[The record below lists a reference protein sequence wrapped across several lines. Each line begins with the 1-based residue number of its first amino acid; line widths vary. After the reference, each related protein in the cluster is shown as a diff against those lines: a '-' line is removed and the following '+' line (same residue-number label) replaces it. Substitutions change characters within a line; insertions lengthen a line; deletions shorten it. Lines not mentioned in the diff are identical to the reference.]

1 MNEVIIVCI
10 ISWALAQ
17 TFKLPIYYLRKGEW
31 NPSIM
36 LSTGSM
42 PSSHTAIVV
51 AMALEVG
58 SILGYDS
65 PEFGIGF
72 VIAGI
77 IIHDAVKVRGESG
90 KQAQIINQ
98 LLDAIDI
105 HIDAVKRQEKL
116 KELIGHTVS
125 EVIGGFLVGAS
136 VVFVYN
142 LF

>member
-10 ISWALAQ
+10 ISWAIAQ
-17 TFKLPIYYLRKGEW
+17 VLKLPIYYLKKDEW
-31 NPSIM
+31 NPRIM

-51 AMALEVG
+51 SMSLEVG
-58 SILGYDS
+58 AILGYGS
-65 PEFGIGF
+65 PEFGICF

-77 IIHDAVKVRGESG
+77 VMHDAVKVRGESG

-125 EVIGGFLVGAS
+125 EVLGGFIVGAS